1 VKIEEVEIPVYRAGT
16 MQFVSTVPS
25 HEAASL
31 FTAGNVQ
38 EVSRMLEGKAFE
50 AFVKLFDDNED
61 QARSWLESNV
71 DETNRTIEAEGAI
84 TRSQPGAST
93 RAADGISEADQDAES
108 TEVPQSET
116 PQVEPVERV
125 VELDDEA
132 ISALV
137 ERVTGSDTFGDLS
150 ASIETIGQE
159 IAALTEQL
167 GVLKAKLDEDYETT
181 GERIKALERTDEE
194 KEREWMED
202 IPRRETV
209 RVTHRPREMNDPN
222 RPDSMADTA
231 AATLANTPGR

>member
-1 VKIEEVEIPVYRAGT
+1 
-16 MQFVSTVPS
+16 MQFVSTVPR

-61 QARSWLESNV
+61 EARTWLESNV

-93 RAADGISEADQDAES
+93 RAADVETKPD
-108 TEVPQSET
+108 EVKET
-116 PQVEPVERV
+116 PNPLPDKSEPVERV
-125 VELDDEA
+125 VELADEA

-137 ERVTGSDTFGDLS
+137 ERVTGSETFGELS

-167 GVLKAKLDEDYETT
+167 GVLKSKLDEDHETT
-181 GERIKALERTDEE
+181 GERITALERTDEE

-222 RPDSMADTA
+222 RPESMADTA